1 MEQLSGL
8 DATFLYF
15 ETAQTPMHVAGL
27 TTYDLPKGFRG
38 SFHKH
43 FATFFAGRVHLV
55 PIFSKRLAKT
65 VLELDH
71 PGWVDAGE
79 PDLDY
84 HIQSVKLDKPGSHEQ
99 LEAMVA
105 KLHAE
110 PLDRSKPLWQFTV
123 IEGVGKSADG
133 NRQAALYSKVHHA
146 AIDGGAGMAIAM
158 ALYDFTQE
166 PRKVDVPERAPR
178 KAAPSIPERA
188 VLGVHDLVANAVTQ
202 QLKLA
207 EALPKVMGAML
218 EGAAKL
224 ANADPKRALMPQLV
238 APKTPFNATMGRG
251 RSYAARSV
259 ALDGAK
265 AIGKASGA
273 KLNDVVMAIS
283 AGALRAYLK
292 EKDKLPSQPLVA
304 FVPISLRE
312 AGDASANNQVSGM
325 NVPLATDIADP
336 KKRLAAIVVNSG
348 ERKDVAEVG
357 KGAALS
363 DFTLLGAP
371 MMLPGLMKAF
381 GRTGLADIMPSAV
394 NLCISNTMGPP
405 VPLYCAGAKV
415 TALYPVSIATHGV
428 GLNITVQSYN
438 GALDFGV
445 TAGAKAVP
453 DADHFGDLLVQSYD
467 ELRAV
472 FSV

>member
-1 MEQLSGL
+1 MPNRSTVPSRSGSS
-8 DATFLYF
+8 
-15 ETAQTPMHVAGL
+15 
-27 TTYDLPKGFRG
+27 R
-38 SFHKH
+38 S
-43 FATFFAGRVHLV
+43 
-55 PIFSKRLAKT
+55 SKALA
-65 VLELDH
+65 
-71 PGWVDAGE
+71 
-79 PDLDY
+79 
-84 HIQSVKLDKPGSHEQ
+84 
-99 LEAMVA
+99 
-105 KLHAE
+105 
-110 PLDRSKPLWQFTV
+110 
-123 IEGVGKSADG
+123 KSADG

-166 PRKVDVPERAPR
+166 PRKVDVPERAER

-188 VLGVHDLVANAVTQ
+188 VLGVHDLVANVVTQ
-202 QLKLA
+202 QLKAA
-207 EALPKVMGAML
+207 EAMPKVMGAVL

-259 ALDGAK
+259 PLAGAK
-265 AIGKASGA
+265 AVGKAGGA

-292 EKDKLPSQPLVA
+292 EKNKLPSQPLVA

-336 KKRLAAIVVNSG
+336 KERLAAIVVNSG

-415 TALYPVSIATHGV
+415 DGPLSGFHRHPWRRTEHHRSELQWRPRFRRDRGREGRAGCGPFRRSARAILRRIALRFRSLNTYVYVKVCIFRRKRHIAV
-428 GLNITVQSYN
+428 GRQPMP
-438 GALDFGV
+438 AC
-445 TAGAKAVP
+445 
-453 DADHFGDLLVQSYD
+453 GDRDTSRISR
-467 ELRAV
+467 EGRAR
-472 FSV
+472 